1 MNNRFPNILPI
12 HSNIDWDGGILMK
25 AFSLCVESKLQ
36 EDNHINRMK
45 LYIDI
50 VCELNICSIIVF
62 ANVASI
68 LSKEEFKEL
77 CFYSLIRDVN
87 IVCLEQ
93 SMSKNYLNEYC
104 YGLYIDEDYDE
115 FYIVKGEM
123 LLV

>member
-1 MNNRFPNILPI
+1 
-12 HSNIDWDGGILMK
+12 
-25 AFSLCVESKLQ
+25 
-36 EDNHINRMK
+36 MK

-93 SMSKNYLNEYC
+93 SMPKNYLNEYC